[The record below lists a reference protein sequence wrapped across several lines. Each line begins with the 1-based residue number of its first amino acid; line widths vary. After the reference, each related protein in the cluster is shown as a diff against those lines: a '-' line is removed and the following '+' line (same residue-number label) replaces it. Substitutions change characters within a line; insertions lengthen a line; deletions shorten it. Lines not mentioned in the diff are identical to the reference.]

1 MSEETRILTQAPVG
15 DLATFAESS
24 FTHGPS
30 TYRVFRKGSGP
41 AVIVITEMPGIS
53 PMVLGF
59 ADRVVALGCTA
70 VLPDLFGTAGNDPTH
85 GNKVVGQARA
95 FGTILRT
102 CIRRDFTALAVG
114 KSSRVVD
121 WLRAL
126 ALQEHR
132 TGGGPGVGAVGM
144 CFTGGFALAMA
155 VDPIVLAPVL
165 SQPSLPFPV
174 SKKHRSSIDTSE
186 ADLDVVAGR
195 CTNDGLTVIGL
206 RFEKDP
212 YVPDE
217 RFRFLED
224 RLGDGFVAI
233 ELAQSDG
240 NPLGPLPHRHSV
252 LTGDL
257 IDEPGEPTR
266 DALDQVLAL
275 FRSKLLPPI

>member
-1 MSEETRILTQAPVG
+1 MSDETRVLTPAPVG
-15 DLATFAESS
+15 HLATYAETS
-24 FTHGPS
+24 FSHGSS

-70 VLPDLFGTAGNDPTH
+70 VLPDLFGTAGNDPTA
-85 GNKVVGQARA
+85 GNKIVGQARA
-95 FGTILRT
+95 FGTILST
-102 CIRRDFTALAVG
+102 CIRRDFTALAAG

-126 ALQEHR
+126 AQQEHR
-132 TGGGPGVGAVGM
+132 TCGGPGVGAVGM

-174 SKKHRSSIDTSE
+174 SKKHKSSIDASA
-186 ADLDVVAGR
+186 ADLDVVARR
-195 CTNDGLTVIGL
+195 CANDGLTVIGL
-206 RFEKDP
+206 RFDQDP
-212 YVPDE
+212 YVPEE

-233 ELAQSDG
+233 ELPQSDG
-240 NPLGPLPHRHSV
+240 NPRGPLPHRHSV

-266 DALDQVLAL
+266 DALDQVLEL
-275 FRSKLLPPI
+275 FRTKLLPSV